1 MKAPCPACRVGSCPR
16 SRFLPHTCTRP
27 PCRASREVTALGS
40 GHPTQAAVILG
51 SSGEKAGG
59 VGLHIRVSLSPHPT
73 VLQDTPPGLCF
84 GDPNSLFSSRMF
96 VSSSFSWPVENLSAG
111 GSGHPS
117 CLPPTSSGAVTSAL
131 WCTVSRNIKPRSH
144 SGGGTSLSRVTAW
157 GSGVRAA
164 HGRGR
169 GQVGFTVSELTVHAQ
184 PASWVLGC

>member
-117 CLPPTSSGAVTSAL
+117 CLPPNLFGGGYFCTLVYCFPKYKTQKPQWGGDIPQQGDCVGL
-131 WCTVSRNIKPRSH
+131 WCPCRPREGPRS
-144 SGGGTSLSRVTAW
+144 GWV
-157 GSGVRAA
+157 
-164 HGRGR
+164 HG
-169 GQVGFTVSELTVHAQ
+169 L
-184 PASWVLGC
+184 